1 MKRVTLLLLMALALP
16 VEAEMYKWTSKGQV
30 VFGDTPPNGVSYE
43 PVLLRG
49 KVANTPPV
57 VAKPQQSGVTEGES
71 LATGNRPAGNPAAVS
86 NAATGSATAASG
98 TLPAPVSEAAKR
110 KADEEA
116 KALARKQCKEV
127 TDRTDQLL
135 AMPLNKRPADFD
147 VRIAA
152 TKKDTAAVCR

>member
-16 VEAEMYKWTSKGQV
+16 VEAELYKWTSKGQV

-57 VAKPQQSGVTEGES
+57 VAKPPQSGT
-71 LATGNRPAGNPAAVS
+71 T
-86 NAATGSATAASG
+86 ASG

-116 KALARKQCKEV
+116 KALARKQCKEA
-127 TDRTDQLL
+127 TDVSDALL

-147 VRIAA
+147 ARVTAS
-152 TKKDTAAVCR
+152 KKDTAVVCR

>member
-1 MKRVTLLLLMALALP
+1 MKRMTMVLLMALALP
-16 VEAEMYKWTSKGQV
+16 AGAEMYKWTSKGQV
-30 VFGDTPPNGVSYE
+30 VFGDTPPNGVTYE

-71 LATGNRPAGNPAAVS
+71 LATGNPAAVS

-98 TLPAPVSEAAKR
+98 TVPAPVSEAAKR

-127 TDRTDQLL
+127 TDRTNQLL

-152 TKKDTAAVCR
+152 TKKETAVVCH

>member
-49 KVANTPPV
+49 KVANRPPV
-57 VAKPQQSGVTEGES
+57 VAKPPQSGTADAAITVG
-71 LATGNRPAGNPAAVS
+71 ANPAA
-86 NAATGSATAASG
+86 GSAPAASG

-116 KALARKQCKEV
+116 KALARKQCKEA
-127 TDRTDQLL
+127 TDVSDALL

-147 VRIAA
+147 ARIAA
-152 TKKDTAAVCR
+152 TKKVTADVCH

>member
-1 MKRVTLLLLMALALP
+1 MKRMTMVLLMALALP
-16 VEAEMYKWTSKGQV
+16 AGAEMYKWTSKGQV
-30 VFGDTPPNGVSYE
+30 VFGDTPPNGVTYE

-98 TLPAPVSEAAKR
+98 TVPAPVSEAAKR

-147 VRIAA
+147 ARVTAS
-152 TKKDTAAVCR
+152 KKDTAVVCR